1 MNIALTGVVLFLF
14 LLPGLIFRRFYYS
27 EEFSKESFSE
37 SYFEVFYTTFLPSL
51 VLYTTWV
58 ILAETVTQYS
68 IDFSLLGKLL
78 VAKEDAV
85 DAFVNAEKHFFEVL
99 GFHITLYGFAGL
111 AGYLTKK
118 TVRYYKLDRKLKL
131 FRYRNYWHYLITG
144 EIFDFRRTAA
154 NFSTNR
160 VEDIELVFV
169 DVLVHTEEGSVIYD
183 GLLVDYELSHDG
195 ELESIHLTQVV
206 RRYLREDPGKRR
218 KESNYCKIPGH
229 LFVVP
234 FSKVTNVNFTYYALE
249 DLGDGKFRPVIID

>member
-51 VLYTTWV
+51 VLYTAWV
-58 ILAETVTQYS
+58 VLVEATTKYG
-68 IDFSLLGKLL
+68 IDFALLGKLL
-78 VAKEDAV
+78 VAKDDAV
-85 DAFVNAEKHFFEVL
+85 DAFANAETYFFQVL
-99 GFHITLYGFAGL
+99 GFHITLYCFAGL

-118 TVRYYKLDRKLKL
+118 TVRYSKLDRKLKL

-144 EIFDFRRTAA
+144 ELFDFRRTATK
-154 NFSTNR
+154 FSRNR

-183 GLLVDYELSHDG
+183 GLLLDYELSHDG
-195 ELESIHLTQVV
+195 ELESLHLTQVV
-206 RRYLREDPGKRR
+206 RRYLREDPGKKR
-218 KESNYCKIPGH
+218 KESNYYKIPGH

-234 FSKVTNVNFTYYALE
+234 FSKVINVNFTYYALE
-249 DLGDGKFRPVIID
+249 DLGDGRFKPVSID